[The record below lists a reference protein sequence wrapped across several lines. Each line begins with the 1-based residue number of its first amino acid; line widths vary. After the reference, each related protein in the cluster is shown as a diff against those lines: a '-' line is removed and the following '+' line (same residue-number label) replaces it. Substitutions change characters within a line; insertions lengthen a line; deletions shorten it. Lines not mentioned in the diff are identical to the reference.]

1 MRAPRRRDVSALA
14 LSYVECVLTRKFSA
28 SLTVSTTADSLS
40 TAATSVDSTRLSTP
54 APNPPALDNLDLLLS
69 LDIAL
74 ELIHADR
81 ESMKRAETFSG
92 YPGAYGH
99 RVRDTIE
106 EIFCL
111 LLQALGERHI
121 KPGFDT

>member
-1 MRAPRRRDVSALA
+1 M
-14 LSYVECVLTRKFSA
+14 
-28 SLTVSTTADSLS
+28 TVSTTADSLS
-40 TAATSVDSTRLSTP
+40 TAATSVESTRVSTP
-54 APNPPALDNLDLLLS
+54 NPNPPALDNLDLLLS
-69 LDIAL
+69 LDTAL

-111 LLQALGERHI
+111 LLQALGDRHI
-121 KPGFDT
+121 KPGFETSVILLFFFRMLLMSFVVLSSR